1 MSNQQN
7 TGFFEV
13 TDDALN
19 LPPRPE
25 REQPFQRRQA
35 VVCPVATLV
44 KVPFISGI
52 FRNPVLHMGDK
63 DRTVCTVFFR
73 NITVKVIDHVSTFP
87 SFRLSLSM
95 ILALYMSM
103 FWRR

>member
-19 LPPRPE
+19 LPTGPE
-25 REQPFQRRQA
+25 REQPFQCGQA
-35 VVCPVATLV
+35 VVCPIAALV
-44 KVPFISGI
+44 DVPLVSGI
-52 FRNPVLHMGDK
+52 FRNPLLHMRDK
-63 DRTVCTVFFR
+63 ARAIRPELSC
-73 NITVKVIDHVSTFP
+73 NITVKVIDHVATFP
-87 SFRLSLSM
+87 SFRLSLSIM
-95 ILALYMSM
+95 LALYMSM